1 MENIVKTEVHGTQP
15 NKRSDFL
22 QNDKSSLFV
31 ALKEVRESYILFYS
45 TPHLVKT

>member
-1 MENIVKTEVHGTQP
+1 MKTKVHGTKP

-31 ALKEVRESYILFYS
+31 ALKVVRESYILFYS
-45 TPHLVKT
+45 TPQLVKT